1 MSFAAMAAITIHD
14 VKNRL
19 AALAG
24 RAEARGDA
32 ETLAVA
38 LDTAG
43 ALTRLLAFYRAET
56 RTLVLD
62 IDAHA
67 PGDLAADL
75 VRDEAGAA
83 RCPIEC
89 RLADA
94 PTLWFYDQALIRMVL
109 ANALQNAR
117 RFARTRIVV
126 SVVERGDWLEFVVRD
141 DGPGFSAAL
150 LADVAAAPVTREGT
164 GLGLQLAGHV
174 AALHQHAGRRGEL
187 GVANDGGGV
196 FTLRLPR

>member
-1 MSFAAMAAITIHD
+1 MTFATLAAITIHD

-24 RAEARGDA
+24 RAEARGDT

-38 LDTAG
+38 LETAG

-56 RTLVLD
+56 QTLILD

-75 VRDEAGAA
+75 VREQAGPV
-83 RCPIEC
+83 RCPVEC

-117 RFARTRIVV
+117 RFASTRIVV
-126 SVVERGDWLEFVVRD
+126 AVAERDAWLEFVIRD
-141 DGPGFSAAL
+141 DGPGFPAAVL
-150 LADVAAAPVTREGT
+150 DDVAAAPITREGT
-164 GLGLQLAGHV
+164 GLGLQLAERV
-174 AALHQHAGRRGEL
+174 AALHQNAGRRGEL
-187 GVANDGGGV
+187 CVTNDGGGV